1 MADRE
6 KRGGD
11 ASAPGTDGSGGQR
24 GERAG
29 VNDIQ
34 VDKAKLL
41 QEVIAQVEETLRRLG
56 SGYATAKQATLDS
69 PHVMKSKR
77 EVAGIEASYL
87 ANALAGNIQEREFW
101 LRTLRGFRVPEAPER
116 AALGCIVGV
125 GAAEGPVDRFYFIL
139 PVCGGMEIPLEDGAL
154 TVRVVT
160 PETPVAK
167 ALIGKS
173 LGDAIAFSKELHHTG
188 RIRLLA

>member
-1 MADRE
+1 M
-6 KRGGD
+6 
-11 ASAPGTDGSGGQR
+11 
-24 GERAG
+24 
-29 VNDIQ
+29 NDIQ
-34 VDKAKLL
+34 VDKVRLL
-41 QEVIAQVEETLRRLG
+41 QEAVAQVEETLRRLG

-87 ANALAGNIQEREFW
+87 ANALADNIQEREFW
-101 LRTLRGFRVPEAPER
+101 LRTLRGFRMPEAPQR
-116 AALGCIVGV
+116 AALGCVVGV
-125 GAAEGPVDRFYFIL
+125 GPADGPVDRFYFLL
-139 PVCGGMEIPLEDGAL
+139 PVCGGMVIPLGDGGL

-173 LGDAIAFSKELHHTG
+173 LGDEVAFSKELHHTG
-188 RIRLLA
+188 CLRLLA

>member
-6 KRGGD
+6 K
-11 ASAPGTDGSGGQR
+11 R

-41 QEVIAQVEETLRRLG
+41 QDAMAQVEETLRCLG

-77 EVAGIEASYL
+77 EVTGIEASYL
-87 ANALAGNIQEREFW
+87 ANALAANIQEREFW
-101 LRTLRGFRVPEAPER
+101 LRTLRGFRMPEAPER
-116 AALGCIVGV
+116 AALGCVVGV
-125 GAAEGPVDRFYFIL
+125 GAADGPVDRFYFIL
-139 PVCGGMEIPLEDGAL
+139 PVCGGMEIPLGDEGPTL
-154 TVRVVT
+154 RVVT

-173 LGDAIAFSKELHHTG
+173 LGDEVAFSKEPHHTG

>member
-1 MADRE
+1 
-6 KRGGD
+6 
-11 ASAPGTDGSGGQR
+11 
-24 GERAG
+24 

-41 QEVIAQVEETLRRLG
+41 QEAIAQVEETLRWLG

-77 EVAGIEASYL
+77 EVTGIEASYL

-101 LRTLRGFRVPEAPER
+101 LRTLRGFRMPEAPQR
-116 AALGCIVGV
+116 AALGCVVGV
-125 GAAEGPVDRFYFIL
+125 GPAGGPVDRFYFIL
-139 PVCGGMEIPLEDGAL
+139 PVCGGTEIPLGDGGL

-173 LGDAIAFSKELHHTG
+173 LGDEVAFSKELHHTG
-188 RIRLLA
+188 CIRLLA